1 MDQLGGKVAVVT
13 GGASGIGFALASA
26 FAGAGMTVV
35 LADVEEVAL
44 DERVGELEATG
55 AAVVGIPTDVS
66 DPASVDALAARV
78 FAELGTAHVVC
89 NNAGVGGVGHEA
101 WSGPLES
108 WEWVLGVNVMGVVHG
123 IRAFVPRLLEQDEGA
138 VVNTAS
144 LAALLAVPYL
154 SPYTASKHAVLGIT
168 ETLANELAM
177 LGSKVTA
184 HVLAPGFLRTAI
196 ATSERNWPGRLGPP
210 PESEA
215 GAAVH
220 EAVRALVDDGLP
232 PEDLAALTLA
242 AIRSGRFY
250 VTTHPRESA
259 EALLARTASVEGA
272 PPVNPLG

>member
-1 MDQLGGKVAVVT
+1 MDELDGKVAVVT

-26 FAGAGMTVV
+26 FARAGMTVV
-35 LADVEEVAL
+35 LADVEDVAL
-44 DERVGELEATG
+44 DRRIAELEATG
-55 AAVVGIPTDVS
+55 ATVAGVPTDVS
-66 DPASVDALAARV
+66 DPESVDALAARV
-78 FAELGTAHVVC
+78 FADLGTAHVVC
-89 NNAGVGGVGHEA
+89 NNAGVGGVGHES
-101 WSGPLES
+101 WGGPLES
-108 WEWVLGVNVMGVVHG
+108 WEWVLGVNLMGVVHG

-138 VVNTAS
+138 IVNTAS
-144 LAALLAVPYL
+144 LSGLLAAPFL

-168 ETLANELAM
+168 ETLAHELAM
-177 LGSKVTA
+177 RGSNVTA

-220 EAVRALVDDGLP
+220 EVIRALVDDGLP
-232 PEDLAALTLA
+232 PEDLAELTVDA
-242 AIRSGRFY
+242 VRSGRFY

-259 EALLARTASVEGA
+259 EALLARAASVEGA